1 MQVSITLVGDEIA
14 IDVSGEDYYQKLLD
28 AITKRV
34 FALLGPE
41 FDKEA
46 FLAQVEG
53 RRSAVDVGQELAIP
67 VSMLLAL
74 ELGYC
79 LGQLKA
85 LGKTH
90 DADQSLADLYE
101 IWKARLRKILREEM
115 DSVRTIH

>member
-1 MQVSITLVGDEIA
+1 MRSWITLVGDEIS
-14 IDVSGEDYYQKLLD
+14 IDVSGENYYQDLLD
-28 AITKRV
+28 AITRRI

-41 FDKEA
+41 FDKETY
-46 FLAQVEG
+46 LAQVEG
-53 RRSAVDVGQELAIP
+53 RWSAIDLGQELAIP

-79 LGQLKA
+79 LGQLRA
-85 LGKTH
+85 LGKSI

-115 DSVRTIH
+115 VFRRQMH